1 MFLAAACV
9 HVGAGFLHSGGQRH
23 TCGGLLRAPTWRPFI
38 SEASPSGGERNSNRF
53 RGSATRGFSSLTSH
67 LVKGKPSEMQLDSVP
82 LTSCQHLQVTSTPF
96 NFTMISNSEEL
107 QMEDSKLHEL
117 CSRLPVHMWLHLL
130 YYFHS
135 KYMDKVFVSH
145 LRVR

>member
-1 MFLAAACV
+1 
-9 HVGAGFLHSGGQRH
+9 
-23 TCGGLLRAPTWRPFI
+23 
-38 SEASPSGGERNSNRF
+38 
-53 RGSATRGFSSLTSH
+53 
-67 LVKGKPSEMQLDSVP
+67 
-82 LTSCQHLQVTSTPF
+82 
-96 NFTMISNSEEL
+96 MISNSEEL

-117 CSRLPVHMWLHLL
+117 CSGLPVHMWLHLL